1 MTPVRPTL
9 KTIQCY
15 QSQIDAAPVIGENEN
30 APEAGRSSTFYA
42 KTVCALEVIRDS
54 DSHRP
59 WSHVVHTIS
68 IKIE

>member
-1 MTPVRPTL
+1 VRPTL

-30 APEAGRSSTFYA
+30 APEAGRSTNFYA
-42 KTVCALEVIRDS
+42 NTNYALEVIRDS
-54 DSHRP
+54 YSHGS

-68 IKIE
+68 IEIE